1 MKSSQSSITEQ
12 KLTAVAQI
20 YAELRDILK
29 NEKCRSCSCFFADV
43 LNSTLDKIRIFRKA
57 TSDKRL
63 TAIENDFEHW
73 IKDADFLK
81 MHG

>member
-1 MKSSQSSITEQ
+1 MKTDPSSKTEQ
-12 KLTAVAQI
+12 QVRAVKKIHAQ
-20 YAELRDILK
+20 LRDILK
-29 NEKCRSCSCFFADV
+29 NEKCRSCSCFFTDV

-57 TSDKRL
+57 TSDKGL
-63 TAIENDFEHW
+63 DAIANDFERW